1 MKTTAFPETVSGVSE
16 RMAGFMA
23 HLRGNG
29 LATGVSETK
38 ATLQALKSININD
51 QEDVRLACKSICSI
65 HHDSFKR
72 FDDLFDSYWFNR
84 GREKGDFATQHNKT
98 TQNLQSRFSPGVD
111 DTQSDHTG
119 GSLDESDDNPQDEGE
134 AIHGGEGK
142 LIASKIT
149 NIEKTDFRELMTPES
164 LHQAE
169 QVATKIAK
177 AIRDR
182 RSRRFRSDKLGAKLD
197 LRKTIKASVSYGGVP
212 VKLYRK
218 KTPDRP
224 VRIVALLDVSGSMTV
239 YAKVFLS
246 FLKGLIS
253 NDTHTD
259 AYLFHTS
266 LVKVSDALRDNDT
279 LRAVN
284 RLSLM
289 AQGFGGGTRIATNLK
304 RFNHQYAGNTV
315 TSRSVV
321 IILSD
326 GYDTD
331 PPDQLA
337 TEFQRL
343 KKRNCKIVWLN
354 PLKGW
359 KDYEAVAG
367 GMSAALPWLDHFA
380 AANTLHSLAAL
391 EPHLQLSLIHI

>member
-1 MKTTAFPETVSGVSE
+1 MKTTAFPSTVSGVTE

-29 LATGVSETK
+29 FTTGVAETE
-38 ATLQALKSININD
+38 ATLRAIRSININD
-51 QEDVRLACKSICSI
+51 HREVRLACKTVCAS
-65 HHDSFKR
+65 HHDSFTR

-84 GREKGDFATQHNKT
+84 GREQGGFSQGQ
-98 TQNLQSRFSPGVD
+98 QNSKQNNQSRFSPGVD
-111 DTQSDHTG
+111 NEASSQGDGNADEADNNQND
-119 GSLDESDDNPQDEGE
+119 GSAS
-134 AIHGGEGK
+134 HGDKGK
-142 LIASKIT
+142 LIASKTT

-164 LHQAE
+164 LQQAE
-169 QVATKIAK
+169 LVAQKIAK

-182 RSRRFRSDKLGAKLD
+182 RSRRFRSDKLGAKID
-197 LRKTIKASVSYGGVP
+197 LRKTIKSSVSHGGVP
-212 VKLYRK
+212 IRLHKK

-239 YAKVFLS
+239 YARVFLS

-253 NDTHTD
+253 HDTHTD

-266 LVKVSDALRDNDT
+266 LVRVSDALRDNDT

-289 AQGFGGGTRIATNLK
+289 AQGFGGGTKIGASLK
-304 RFNHQYAGNTV
+304 RFNQQYAANTV
-315 TSRSVV
+315 NGRTVV

-331 PPDQLA
+331 PPAQLGA
-337 TEFQRL
+337 ALQRL

-367 GMSAALPWLDHFA
+367 GMAAALPWLDHFA
-380 AANTLHSLAAL
+380 PANTLESLAAL
-391 EPHLQLSLIHI
+391 EPHLQRL